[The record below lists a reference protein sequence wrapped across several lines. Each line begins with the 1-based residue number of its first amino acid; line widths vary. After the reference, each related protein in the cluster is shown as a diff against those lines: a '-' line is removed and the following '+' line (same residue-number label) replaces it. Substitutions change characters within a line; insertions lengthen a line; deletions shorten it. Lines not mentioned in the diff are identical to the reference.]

1 MAMYSSKALEK
12 QAHEL
17 NAQILAAL
25 TAAGIKAE
33 LSENSEGIK
42 IPEYTYYILS
52 VSEPY
57 SGSTW
62 SRNPSGKLEVD
73 FRSVHTGMG
82 CLCHAKRFKIDTKDL
97 IKKVVA
103 SVKERRDALVAV
115 AKRDKEKDKAQRSH
129 QKILRAMKENYPEF
143 YGNIEHHE
151 SQINLNFRRLTEG
164 EARLILMTLRN
175 AGINSTPAL
184 TDDSDSNNED

>member
-17 NAQILAAL
+17 IAQILAAL
-25 TAAGIKAE
+25 AAVGIKAE
-33 LSENSEGIK
+33 LSEDSGGIK
-42 IPEYTYYILS
+42 IPEYHYDILS
-52 VSEPY
+52 ISEPY

-62 SRNPSGKLEVD
+62 SRRPSGKLEVN

-103 SVKERRDALVAV
+103 SVKERQGALVAV
-115 AKRDKEKDKAQRSH
+115 NKRDKERDKAQRSH
-129 QKILRAMKENYPEF
+129 QKVLKTLSENYPEF
-143 YGNIEHHE
+143 HGNIEHHK
-151 SQINLNFRRLTEG
+151 SQINLNFHHLTED
-164 EARLILMTLRN
+164 EARMILMTLRN
-175 AGINSTPAL
+175 AGIKGISAIKDD
-184 TDDSDSNNED
+184 TDFSDED